1 MPKPNEIIN
10 SIMQEKLE
18 DAFSFLKT
26 PTRQRG
32 NTLYEDSK
40 LNRQESE
47 LREQKKREAKI

>member
-1 MPKPNEIIN
+1 
-10 SIMQEKLE
+10 MQEKLE